1 MHLHAVLRIE
11 MIGSQESCGLQAQGW
26 CGTHP
31 GRVCICRAGKVLDS
45 DDNGEGKLTERRSI
59 VGAFAA
65 AGLAEAFRAKGMKD
79 RQKT

>member
-31 GRVCICRAGKVLDS
+31 GRVCVYAELARSWIQMTM
-45 DDNGEGKLTERRSI
+45 GEGKLTGRTSI
-59 VGAFAA
+59 DGAFAA
-65 AGLAEAFRAKGMKD
+65 GGLGRGLP
-79 RQKT
+79 R